1 MARLWLRVA
10 RICAMSTERRGE
22 PVSAEREVGKVRRR
36 VLSSSGWTV
45 VKRPMQRPL
54 TWRRR

>member
-1 MARLWLRVA
+1 
-10 RICAMSTERRGE
+10 MSTERRGE